1 MKGSEQIPNI
11 NTMGKN
17 IELITGL
24 SEIEAQKR
32 LKEEGFNELSSQKRQ
47 NILLILLHILFEPM
61 LLLLIGAGLVYVFL
75 GEKQDALMLLFF
87 VFVVVGI
94 TFYQQRK
101 TERALEAL
109 RNLSSPR
116 ALVIRDGQQ
125 RRIPGREVVREDY
138 LILREGDRVPADAI
152 VIFCSNLSIDESL
165 LTGESLAVRK
175 SEWDGTTLMTQ
186 PGGDDL
192 PFVFSGTLIVQG
204 HGIARVVSIGSQTEM
219 GKIGTALQRITAE
232 ETLLKK
238 ETNLLVKNFTIAGV
252 ILCLLVIVIYGIT
265 RGDWFVGFLAG
276 VSLSMAIIPE
286 EFPVVLMVFMSL
298 GAWRMS
304 KRQVLTRNTES
315 IEMLGAATV
324 LCVDKTGTLT
334 QNKMILSS
342 LFCDNQFYDTEKN
355 REKALPENFHD
366 LLEYGYLASQRDPF
380 DSIEKEIKITTEK
393 FLQKTEHIHDHW
405 KLVREYPL
413 SKHLLALSHVWESS
427 DRREHVIAAKG
438 SPEAIADLCHFTK
451 EQTKELHDH
460 VKEMTAK
467 GLRVLGVAKSSFIED
482 FLPDKQHDFEF
493 IFVGL
498 LGFVDPVRSS
508 VASSLKECYSAG
520 IRMIMIT
527 GDYPGTAQHIAR
539 QIGLKNP
546 ETYISGHELS
556 DMSQKELQEK
566 IKTVNIFARVVPE
579 QKLAIVDALKA
590 NGEIVAMTGDG
601 VNDAPALKS
610 SHIGIAM
617 GERGTDVARES
628 SALVLLNDDFSSIVQ
643 AVRLGRRIFNNLRKS
658 VGYILSVHVPIA
670 GMALIPVLMGLPLVL
685 LPAHIAF
692 LELIIDPAC
701 STVFE
706 AEREEK
712 NIMNRP
718 PRTLQ
723 ERLFGRRNF
732 LYSFIQG
739 LSVLVAVIFI
749 FLWFYKG
756 LPARED
762 QARTLSFATLVIAN
776 IMLIVINLSGSH
788 GLVTTVNSK
797 NKAFWLVTSG
807 ALLSLLMI
815 LLIPFLRDLFHFS
828 PISLADFFIVACVGI
843 ISVSWFKV
851 IDFVKR
857 NTPMSSIQ
865 VFFLLFLYYLL

>member
-1 MKGSEQIPNI
+1 MKISKQGKSD
-11 NTMGKN
+11 TTKRDTKN
-17 IELITGL
+17 ISNQSIETISGL
-24 SEIEAQKR
+24 SEEVALKR
-32 LKEEGFNELSSQKRQ
+32 LHEEGFNELPSQKRQ
-47 NILLILLHILFEPM
+47 HIFVILLHVLLEPM
-61 LLLLIGAGLVYVFL
+61 LLLLLGAGLIYILL
-75 GEKQDALMLLFF
+75 GEKQDALMLLIF

-109 RNLSSPR
+109 KNLSSPR
-116 ALVIRDGQQ
+116 ALVIRNGQQ
-125 RRIPGREVVREDY
+125 KRIPGREVVREDY
-138 LILREGDRVPADAI
+138 IILREGDRVPADAV
-152 VIFCSNLSIDESL
+152 VIFSSNLSIDESL

-175 SEWDGTTLMTQ
+175 SEWDGRASMTQ

-192 PFVFSGTLIVQG
+192 PFVFSGTLVVQG
-204 HGIARVVSIGSQTEM
+204 HGIARVLSIGSQTEM
-219 GKIGTALQRITAE
+219 GKIGKALQKITSE

-238 ETNLLVKNFTIAGV
+238 ETSRLVKNFAIGGL
-252 ILCLLVIVIYGIT
+252 ILCSLVVIIYGIT
-265 RGDWFVGFLAG
+265 RGDWIVAFLAG
-276 VSLSMAIIPE
+276 LSLSMAILPE
-286 EFPVVLMVFMSL
+286 EFPVVLMIFMAL

-304 KRQVLTRNTES
+304 KRHVLTRNTAS

-342 LFCDNQFYDTEKN
+342 LFCDDQFYNLEKN
-355 REKALPENFHD
+355 GEKPLPECFHD

-380 DSIEKEIKITTEK
+380 DPIEKEIKNTTEK
-393 FLQKTEHIHDHW
+393 FLQNTEHIHDPW
-405 KLVREYPL
+405 RLVREYPL

-427 DRREHVIAAKG
+427 DKREHVIAAKG
-438 SPEAIADLCHFTK
+438 APEAIADLCHLTK
-451 EQTKELHDH
+451 EQTKELHVN
-460 VKEMTAK
+460 VKEMTDK
-467 GLRVLGVAKSSFIED
+467 GLRVLGVARSSFKED

-493 IFVGL
+493 EFIGL
-498 LGFVDPVRSS
+498 LGFVDPVRLT
-508 VASSLKECYSAG
+508 VAPSLKECYTAG

-546 ETYISGHELS
+546 EDFITGHELS
-556 DMSQKELQEK
+556 QMTQEELREK
-566 IKTVNIFARVVPE
+566 IKTINIFARVVPE

-628 SALVLLNDDFSSIVQ
+628 SAIVLLNDDFSSIVQ
-643 AVRLGRRIFNNLRKS
+643 SVRLGRRIFDNLRKS
-658 VGYILSVHVPIA
+658 ISYIFSVHVPIA

-706 AEREEK
+706 AETEEK

-718 PRTLQ
+718 PRNLK
-723 ERLFGRRNF
+723 ERLFGKKNLF
-732 LYSFIQG
+732 YSFIQG
-739 LSVLVAVIFI
+739 LSVLIAVIFI
-749 FLWFYKG
+749 FLWFYNG
-756 LPARED
+756 TPAKED
-762 QARTLSFATLVIAN
+762 QARTLSFTTLVIAN
-776 IMLIVINLSGSH
+776 IMLIVVNLSGSRSM
-788 GLVTTVNSK
+788 LITINSK
-797 NKAFWLVTSG
+797 NKALWLVFFG
-807 ALLSLLMI
+807 AMLSLLMI
-815 LLIPFLRDLFHFS
+815 ILIPFLQNLFHFS
-828 PISLADFFIVACVGI
+828 PIPLIDFLIAAIVGVV
-843 ISVSWFKV
+843 SVSWFKLL
-851 IDFVKR
+851 DLLKR
-857 NTPMSSIQ
+857 KSDMKPT
-865 VFFLLFLYYLL
+865 

>member
-1 MKGSEQIPNI
+1 MKASKQIPNYR
-11 NTMGKN
+11 TTGKD
-17 IELITGL
+17 IETITGL
-24 SEIEAQKR
+24 SEVEAQKR
-32 LKEEGFNELSSQKRQ
+32 LKDEGYNELPSQKRQ
-47 NILLILLHILFEPM
+47 NIFIILIHVILEPM
-61 LLLLIGAGLVYVFL
+61 LLLLIGAGLIYILL

-109 RNLSSPR
+109 KNLSSPR

-125 RRIPGREVVREDY
+125 KRIPGREVVREDY
-138 LILREGDRVPADAI
+138 IILREGDRVPADA
-152 VIFCSNLSIDESL
+152 VVVFSSNLSIDESL
-165 LTGESLAVRK
+165 LTGESFAVRK
-175 SEWDGTTLMTQ
+175 SEWDGKASITQ

-192 PFVFSGTLIVQG
+192 PFVFSGTLVVQG
-204 HGIARVVSIGSQTEM
+204 HGIARALSIGSQTEM
-219 GKIGTALQRITAE
+219 GKIGKALQKITPE

-238 ETNLLVKNFTIAGV
+238 ETNWLVKNFAIGGL
-252 ILCLLVIVIYGIT
+252 ILCSLVIVIYGIT
-265 RGDWFVGFLAG
+265 RGDWIVGFLAG
-276 VSLSMAIIPE
+276 VSLSMAILPE
-286 EFPVVLMVFMSL
+286 EFPVVLMIFMSL

-304 KRQVLTRNTES
+304 KRHVLTRNTAS

-342 LFCDNQFYDTEKN
+342 LFCDNQFYDIEKN
-355 REKALPENFHD
+355 RGKPLPECFHD

-380 DSIEKEIKITTEK
+380 DPIEKEIKSTTEQ
-393 FLQKTEHIHDHW
+393 FLQNTEHIHDPW

-413 SKHLLALSHVWESS
+413 SKHLLVLSHVWESS
-427 DRREHVIAAKG
+427 DKRKHVIAAKG
-438 SPEAIADLCHFTK
+438 APEAIADLCHFTK
-451 EQTKELHDH
+451 EQTKELHVH
-460 VKEMTAK
+460 VKEMTDK
-467 GLRVLGVAKSSFIED
+467 GLRVLGVARSSSKED
-482 FLPDKQHDFEF
+482 FLPDEQHDFEF
-493 IFVGL
+493 EFIGL
-498 LGFVDPVRSS
+498 LGFVDPIRST
-508 VASSLKECYSAG
+508 VAHSLKECYTAG
-520 IRMIMIT
+520 MRMIMIT

-546 ETYISGHELS
+546 EEFITGPELS
-556 DMSQKELQEK
+556 KMNQEELREK
-566 IKTVNIFARVVPE
+566 IKTVNIFARVIPE

-628 SALVLLNDDFSSIVQ
+628 SAIVLLNDDFSSIVQ
-643 AVRLGRRIFNNLRKS
+643 AVKLGRRIFDNLKKS
-658 VGYILSVHVPIA
+658 ISYIFSVHVPIA

-718 PRTLQ
+718 PRNLK
-723 ERLFGRRNF
+723 ERLFGRKNF
-732 LYSFIQG
+732 FYSFLQG
-739 LSVLVAVIFI
+739 LSVLVAVIFV
-749 FLWFYKG
+749 FLWFYNG
-756 LPARED
+756 IPAKED

-776 IMLIVINLSGSH
+776 IMLIVVNLSGSRS
-788 GLVTTVNSK
+788 LVKTVSSK
-797 NKAFWLVTSG
+797 NKALWFVVV
-807 ALLSLLMI
+807 AAVLSLLMI
-815 LLIPFLRDLFHFS
+815 LLTPFLQNLFHFS
-828 PISLADFFIVACVGI
+828 PMPLIDFFIAAIVGI
-843 ISVSWFKV
+843 ASVSWFKV
-851 IDFVKR
+851 FDFVKR
-857 NTPMSSIQ
+857 KSDMKPT
-865 VFFLLFLYYLL
+865 

>member
-1 MKGSEQIPNI
+1 MKAANPNSSD
-11 NTMGKN
+11 NTNEMT
-17 IELITGL
+17 IETITGL
-24 SEIEAQKR
+24 SEVEAQKR
-32 LKEEGFNELSSQKRQ
+32 LKTEGYNELPSQKRQ
-47 NILLILLHILFEPM
+47 NIFVILLHVLLEPM
-61 LLLLIGAGLVYVFL
+61 LLLLLGAGLIYILL
-75 GEKQDALMLLFF
+75 GEKQDALMLLIF

-109 RNLSSPR
+109 KNLSSPR

-125 RRIPGREVVREDY
+125 KRIPGREVVREDY
-138 LILREGDRVPADAI
+138 IILREGDRVPADAV
-152 VIFCSNLSIDESL
+152 VIFSSNLSIDESL

-175 SEWDGTTLMTQ
+175 SDWDGKAAMTQ

-192 PFVFSGTLIVQG
+192 PFVFSGTLVVQG
-204 HGIARVVSIGSQTEM
+204 HGIAKVLGVGSHTEM
-219 GKIGTALQRITAE
+219 GKIGKALQKIKPE

-238 ETNLLVKNFTIAGV
+238 ETGRIVRNFAIGGL
-252 ILCLLVIVIYGIT
+252 ILCSLVIVIYGIT
-265 RGDWFVGFLAG
+265 RGNWIVGFLAG
-276 VSLSMAIIPE
+276 LSLSMAILPE
-286 EFPVVLMVFMSL
+286 EFPVVLMIFMSL

-304 KRQVLTRNTES
+304 KRQVLTRNTAS

-342 LFCDNQFYDTEKN
+342 LFCDNHFYDIEKN
-355 REKALPENFHD
+355 GEKTLPECFHD

-380 DSIEKEIKITTEK
+380 DPIEKEIKNTTEK
-393 FLQKTEHIHDHW
+393 FLKKTEHIHDQW

-427 DRREHVIAAKG
+427 DRMEHVIAAKG
-438 SPEAIADLCHFTK
+438 APEAIADLCHFTK
-451 EQTKELHDH
+451 EQTKEVLIH
-460 VKEMTAK
+460 VKEMTDK
-467 GLRVLGVAKSSFIED
+467 GLRVLGVARSSFKED
-482 FLPDKQHDFEF
+482 SLPDKQHDFEYE
-493 IFVGL
+493 FVGL
-498 LGFVDPVRSS
+498 LGFVDPVRFT
-508 VASSLKECYSAG
+508 VAPSLKECYTAG
-520 IRMIMIT
+520 MRMIMIT
-527 GDYPGTAQHIAR
+527 GDYPGTAQHIGR

-546 ETYISGHELS
+546 EAFITGPELS
-556 DMSQKELQEK
+556 QMSQEELRQK
-566 IKTVNIFARVVPE
+566 IKTINIFARVVPE

-628 SALVLLNDDFSSIVQ
+628 SAIVLLNDDFSSIVQ
-643 AVRLGRRIFNNLRKS
+643 AVRLGRRIFDNLRKS
-658 VGYILSVHVPIA
+658 ISYIFSVHVPIA

-718 PRTLQ
+718 PRNLK
-723 ERLFGRRNF
+723 ERLFGWKNF
-732 LYSFIQG
+732 FYSFVQG

-749 FLWFYKG
+749 FLWFYNG
-756 LPARED
+756 TPAQED

-776 IMLIVINLSGSH
+776 IMLIVVNLSGSRS
-788 GLVTTVNSK
+788 LFTTVNSK
-797 NKAFWLVTSG
+797 NKALWLVVVG
-807 ALLSLLMI
+807 AMLALLLI
-815 LLIPFLRDLFHFS
+815 LLIPLLQNLFHFS
-828 PISLADFFIVACVGI
+828 PIPLIDFLIAAIVGVA
-843 ISVSWFKV
+843 SVSWFK
-851 IDFVKR
+851 IFDFVKR
-857 NTPMSSIQ
+857 NSS
-865 VFFLLFLYYLL
+865 VKST